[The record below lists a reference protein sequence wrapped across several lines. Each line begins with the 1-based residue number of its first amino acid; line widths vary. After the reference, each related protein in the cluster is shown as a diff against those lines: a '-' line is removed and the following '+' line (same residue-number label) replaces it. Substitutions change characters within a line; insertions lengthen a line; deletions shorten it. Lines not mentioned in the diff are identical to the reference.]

1 MQAIFDILGK
11 PQGKGRPR
19 FARNG
24 KPYTPAATA
33 EYETRVANLYMN
45 TSGQYFGEKPLRMI
59 LNVFYEVPKSTSKKR
74 RQEIFDT
81 GELPAKKPD
90 ADNIAKVICDALN
103 GIAYKDDAQIVELQ
117 VIKKYTPAQAHVLV
131 YLEDMVNEVQ
141 G

>member
-59 LNVFYEVPKSTSKKR
+59 LNVFYEVPKSTSKRDVRKYSTLVSCLR
-74 RQEIFDT
+74 KSPTLTI
-81 GELPAKKPD
+81 
-90 ADNIAKVICDALN
+90 
-103 GIAYKDDAQIVELQ
+103 LQ
-117 VIKKYTPAQAHVLV
+117 K
-131 YLEDMVNEVQ
+131 
-141 G
+141 